1 MRFPL
6 IALSALILTAC
17 VTTPNREDV
26 QGNPVKNMPTRWEA
40 KPDTDLVAPSW
51 LATFADPDL
60 QRLVKESL
68 RENFDLQATA
78 ARVEAAKASAR
89 IAGSGRWPQ
98 LSFNPGYE
106 RGQTHAVGKAT
117 DKFSAFQTL
126 FDLSWELDIWGR
138 IKDTQQASKYD
149 AQAAANDYRAARLSL
164 AARTA
169 QAYFNLTEA
178 NLQVKVA
185 GESIRD
191 RRKVVDL
198 VRGRFNRGLT
208 QGLDLRL
215 ALTDLTSAE
224 AQLADS
230 RNRVQQATRQL
241 EVLLGRYPVGKANS
255 RANLP
260 NPPAP
265 LQAGLPSE
273 LLQRRPDLIA
283 AFERLKA
290 ADHRVTSAR
299 KSLLPRVTLTASGG
313 TSSSALSEIIDPR
326 AAAWNVLMG
335 LAQPLFTGDRLLGG
349 IAFQKAQVQEAI
361 NNYRQTALNAFSEVE
376 QSLAAEEWLRQQ
388 ERALLANVRQTEESR
403 KSAINAYR
411 RGVIQILT
419 LLDSYRSTLSA
430 QSEYF
435 AVQRSLL
442 NNRINLYLAL
452 GAEV

>member
-6 IALSALILTAC
+6 IALFALMLSAC
-17 VTTPNREDV
+17 VTTPNREDA
-26 QGNPVKNMPTRWEA
+26 QGNPVKNMPTRWKA
-40 KPDTDLVAPSW
+40 KPDTNLVAPSW
-51 LATFADPDL
+51 LAAFADPDL

-68 RENFDLQATA
+68 RENFDLQAAA
-78 ARVEAAKASAR
+78 ARVEAAKAYVR

-98 LSFNPGYE
+98 LSFNPNYE
-106 RGQTHAVGKAT
+106 RGETYAMGKAT
-117 DKFSAFQTL
+117 DKFSAFQAL
-126 FDLSWELDIWGR
+126 FDLSWELDVWGR

-241 EVLLGRYPVGKANS
+241 EVLLGDVI
-255 RANLP
+255 LP
-260 NPPAP
+260 AKSI
-265 LQAGLPSE
+265 AG
-273 LLQRRPDLIA
+273 
-283 AFERLKA
+283 
-290 ADHRVTSAR
+290 
-299 KSLLPRVTLTASGG
+299 
-313 TSSSALSEIIDPR
+313 
-326 AAAWNVLMG
+326 
-335 LAQPLFTGDRLLGG
+335 
-349 IAFQKAQVQEAI
+349 
-361 NNYRQTALNAFSEVE
+361 
-376 QSLAAEEWLRQQ
+376 
-388 ERALLANVRQTEESR
+388 
-403 KSAINAYR
+403 
-411 RGVIQILT
+411 
-419 LLDSYRSTLSA
+419 
-430 QSEYF
+430 
-435 AVQRSLL
+435 
-442 NNRINLYLAL
+442 
-452 GAEV
+452 